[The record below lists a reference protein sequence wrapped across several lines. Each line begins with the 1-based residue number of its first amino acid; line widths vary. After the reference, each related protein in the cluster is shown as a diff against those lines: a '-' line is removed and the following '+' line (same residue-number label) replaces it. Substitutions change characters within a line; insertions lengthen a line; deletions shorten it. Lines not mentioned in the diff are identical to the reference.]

1 MNRIRRF
8 FSPVKPGLSRN
19 TSGLAAI
26 EFAIV
31 APVMLLAYLGGLELS
46 EGISLKR
53 MVALTAITVTNLV
66 AQYTSISA
74 SKDMPDI
81 LKASTQVLAPHP
93 ANAAT
98 VVVTCI
104 SIDNTGK
111 ATIAWSQALNGSAR
125 TAGATIAVP
134 AALDVK
140 NTTLILGE
148 VSYIYTPIID
158 FLKHGTFTL
167 TSSIYMYPRASTN
180 INLTS

>member
-1 MNRIRRF
+1 M
-8 FSPVKPGLSRN
+8 SPVKPGLARD

-81 LKASTQVLAPHP
+81 LNASTQVLAPHP

-111 ATIAWSQALNGSAR
+111 ATISWSKALNGSAR
-125 TAGATIAVP
+125 TAGQTIAVP
-134 AALDVK
+134 AALDVN

-148 VSYIYTPIID
+148 VSYVYTPIID
-158 FLKHGTFTL
+158 FLSHGTFTL
-167 TSSIYMYPRASTN
+167 ASSIYMYPRASSTV
-180 INLTS
+180 NLTP